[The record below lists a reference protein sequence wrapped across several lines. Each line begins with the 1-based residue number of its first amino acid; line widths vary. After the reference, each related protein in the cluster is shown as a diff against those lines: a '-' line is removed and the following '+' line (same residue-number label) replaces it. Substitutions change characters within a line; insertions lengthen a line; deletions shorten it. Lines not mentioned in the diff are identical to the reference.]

1 MTLYRKCLSSRISTS
16 AWCWLWRFAFLH
28 NSDLSDS
35 DSVDYLDLHSLSLL
49 IAKVEICLPSP
60 KISQIK
66 LYFVRAAIHS
76 PSWNMTLAAVQV
88 SIFNRIKAKGCNEG
102 VFPYL
107 WRQSNLTRDSSK
119 APRISRPIHKQNDK

>member
-1 MTLYRKCLSSRISTS
+1 MGSLANTGYTVVSFQVGYPEGPYLENALSSRIATS
-16 AWCWLWRFAFLH
+16 AWCWLWRFAFLL

-88 SIFNRIKAKGCNEG
+88 SIFNRIKAKGCSEG

-107 WRQSNLTRDSSK
+107 WRQSR
-119 APRISRPIHKQNDK
+119 